1 MGGILTQFTIRR
13 KLGGGGERITRVEAA
28 RRHGRVVPLARAGGD
43 GPPDGRVF
51 DGPGALE
58 GRPNQQELPRLRGER
73 VLDVVRR
80 ARFTRVDDAAVTRAN
95 EVLGAAEPELQLPKQ
110 CRGRAHTE
118 LEGGVVKWGSNNI
131 VADAAAC
138 CEACRS
144 SEAKGCNV
152 WVFCG
157 DRDKCGDRFGQCWL
171 KHTDDPTDPPSRG
184 SSLAA
189 AAK

>member
-1 MGGILTQFTIRR
+1 M
-13 KLGGGGERITRVEAA
+13 EAA

-95 EVLGAAEPELQLPKQ
+95 EVRGAAEPELHRHVGVARVVLGEEEPVDEALAEIVELPI
-110 CRGRAHTE
+110 E
-118 LEGGVVKWGSNNI
+118 DLLEQRYQRLMKFGVF
-131 VADAAAC
+131 
-138 CEACRS
+138 RM
-144 SEAKGCNV
+144 
-152 WVFCG
+152 
-157 DRDKCGDRFGQCWL
+157 
-171 KHTDDPTDPPSRG
+171 
-184 SSLAA
+184 
-189 AAK
+189 

>member
-1 MGGILTQFTIRR
+1 M
-13 KLGGGGERITRVEAA
+13 EAA

-95 EVLGAAEPELQLPKQ
+95 EVLGAAEPELHRHVGVARVVLGEEEPVELVDL
-110 CRGRAHTE
+110 RGGVLLRREQGAAVQDGRSQARRDRVGREPERAHVLE
-118 LEGGVVKWGSNNI
+118 LAGRVEDRRELAREAQASPIETQRHGRVP
-131 VADAAAC
+131 AA
-138 CEACRS
+138 RP
-144 SEAKGCNV
+144 
-152 WVFCG
+152 
-157 DRDKCGDRFGQCWL
+157 QL
-171 KHTDDPTDPPSRG
+171 
-184 SSLAA
+184 
-189 AAK
+189 